1 MPEHGSHD
9 MTVIRAGWPQVG
21 HLRQAVQVANDM
33 WPAEMPHPFEQEPS
47 VTALL
52 TFTLFTVAGAMALR
66 HALNDL
72 AHDARELAEG
82 VYRCVKRVMETL

>member
-1 MPEHGSHD
+1 
-9 MTVIRAGWPQVG
+9 
-21 HLRQAVQVANDM
+21 
-33 WPAEMPHPFEQEPS
+33 
-47 VTALL
+47 L